1 MRYLGL
7 QLIVGAGDSAQGL
20 TAPASNQAALLGRR
34 ACRVGARSLG
44 TGRIIRRAGASR
56 TSRRAAGASCAS
68 WTRVRSDRDLD
79 RASRCGNAG
88 FGRDLVARL
97 GAMAAMNA
105 IPC

>member
-20 TAPASNQAALLGRR
+20 TAPASKAGRR
-34 ACRVGARSLG
+34 GCRVGARSLA

-68 WTRVRSDRDLD
+68 WTRVRSDRNLD

-88 FGRDLVARL
+88 FARDLVANL
-97 GAMAAMNA
+97 AT
-105 IPC
+105 